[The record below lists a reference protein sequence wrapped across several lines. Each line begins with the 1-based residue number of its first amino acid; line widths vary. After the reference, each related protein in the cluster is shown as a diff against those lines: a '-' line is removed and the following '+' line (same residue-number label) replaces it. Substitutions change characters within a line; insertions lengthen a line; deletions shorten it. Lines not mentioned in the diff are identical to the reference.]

1 MDHLENTKVRG
12 RCVLLVADSLT
23 ALVPPLGA
31 APWRFAIEL
40 DRLCARRDCCLYH
53 VCLVP
58 CAVPRAS
65 CLVVC
70 RSVVFRAVCYVI

>member
-12 RCVLLVADSLT
+12 RCVLLVADSLA

-40 DRLCARRDCCLYH
+40 DRLCCCMYH
-53 VCLVP
+53 VCLAP

-70 RSVVFRAVCYVI
+70 RSVVFRAVFYVI